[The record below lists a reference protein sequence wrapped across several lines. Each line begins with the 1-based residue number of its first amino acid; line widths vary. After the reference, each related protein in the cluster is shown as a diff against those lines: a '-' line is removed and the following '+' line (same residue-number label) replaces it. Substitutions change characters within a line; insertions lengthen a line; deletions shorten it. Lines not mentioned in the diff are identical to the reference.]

1 MKVIKASELGV
12 YLYCHRAWAYQRRGV
27 VSQNQSAMDQGTAY
41 HRKHGSTVML
51 AGILKGLAIL
61 LLVLAAAVLVMLFVG
76 WIRG

>member
-12 YLYCHRAWAYQRRGV
+12 YLYCHRAWAFQRRGM
-27 VSQNQSAMDQGTAY
+27 VSQNQAALNQGTAY

-51 AGILKGLAIL
+51 AGFLKGLAIL
-61 LLVLAAAVLVMLFVG
+61 LLILAAVVLAMLFAG